1 MGGFMSIEP
10 EAVIATLSLLLSV
23 TLAIFYIR
31 DRRHA
36 RFSIENSYT
45 NELLQWHKEVVEV
58 LVKARCLNR
67 LPDSEDHLRDLCQ
80 LSSLIEQGRFFFPNI
95 DKGDSFGEHKPPAYC
110 GYRNLSLDFLVA
122 SYNLCKA
129 TPSAERDQQLE
140 LLQRH
145 FTSVVFDIV
154 RPKERLNTIRA
165 LTDRYFAREESFESF
180 LSHQDGKVIEHI
192 WVNRNDA

>member
-1 MGGFMSIEP
+1 MSIEP
-10 EAVIATLSLLLSV
+10 EAAIATLSLLLSIA
-23 TLAIFYIR
+23 LAIFYFR

-36 RFSIENSYT
+36 RFSIENSYI
-45 NELLQWHKEVVEV
+45 NELLQWHKEVTEI
-58 LVKARCLNR
+58 LVRARCLDR
-67 LPDSEDHLRDLCQ
+67 PPGSENHEQDLCL

-95 DKGDSFGEHKPPAYC
+95 DKGDSFGKHKPPAYC
-110 GYRNLSLDFLVA
+110 GYRNLALDFLVA

-129 TPSAERDQQLE
+129 KSSLERNEKLE

-165 LTDRYFAREESFESF
+165 LTDRYFAREESFDNF
-180 LSHQDGKVIEHI
+180 LSHRDGKVIEHI
-192 WVNRNDA
+192 WIHRNDA

>member
-1 MGGFMSIEP
+1 MSVEP
-10 EAVIATLSLLLSV
+10 EAVIATLSLVLS
-23 TLAIFYIR
+23 TALAIFYFR

-45 NELLQWHKEVVEV
+45 NELLQWHKEVIGV
-58 LVKARCLNR
+58 LVRVRCL
-67 LPDSEDHLRDLCQ
+67 DHSSETEEHRRDICQ

-110 GYRNLSLDFLVA
+110 GYRNLALDFLVA
-122 SYNLCKA
+122 FYNLCK
-129 TPSAERDQQLE
+129 TNPSIERDKQLE

-165 LTDRYFAREESFESF
+165 LTDRYFVREESFEKF
-180 LSHQDGKVIEHI
+180 LTHQDGKVIEHI
-192 WVNRNDA
+192 WITRNDN